1 MANVHHSSLGL
12 LVTVLYLLTVV
23 SRENLS
29 MVSRVGDDVSL
40 PCTNV
45 VYPNC
50 TSTTWIY
57 SKTVSEVSIEEV
69 TLGKIEV
76 AKTKRAERL
85 SLGSDCSLNV
95 SDVRDEDAGIYFCRQ
110 FLTKGG
116 PQHGGDAPVKLSV
129 LISEYYCLKQ
139 SLNVTVQ
146 CSVSNHV
153 ENSQQSLNAVNHS
166 TPPTNEDTSQPADR
180 ITYASILHFNQ
191 NPPQRV
197 DVQGEDAVT
206 RRREPEN
213 TADPSS
219 LYSTVN

>member
-1 MANVHHSSLGL
+1 
-12 LVTVLYLLTVV
+12 
-23 SRENLS
+23 

-129 LISEYYCLKQ
+129 LINQ
-139 SLNVTVQ
+139 TPIPSLV
-146 CSVSNHV
+146 VSD
-153 ENSQQSLNAVNHS
+153 SQTLILTMGVGVAVGAPVCVVAAVIIARRRRTKTQMTTDDRISLNAVNHS